1 MGLAGKWQLKV
12 TKALSREPVLVAAAS
27 LLSLCCYV
35 QMELYRG
42 FLAKA
47 RGSCLSGKSWVGTQ
61 KGDRCGFLR
70 ERISVIVSLQWTISP
85 EGVEAPRVQNWDLK
99 SNLSEFL
106 LINCINISE
115 DLYSTN
121 LGKVTGKQTVYRQF
135 GNSHSTI
142 SVMASMFFALVLFT
156 HALTRWHSCPQ
167 SSYDP
172 PFASARPLVLAYD
185 LSWNSPAAEEHK
197 LSHWELKHRPVWP

>member
-85 EGVEAPRVQNWDLK
+85 EGVEAPRFQNWDLK

-142 SVMASMFFALVLFT
+142 SVMTSMFFCISSLYSCIDQMAQLPSVLIWSFFCQCQT
-156 HALTRWHSCPQ
+156 SGSGLW
-167 SSYDP
+167 
-172 PFASARPLVLAYD
+172 FVM
-185 LSWNSPAAEEHK
+185 K
-197 LSHWELKHRPVWP
+197 LPCSRGT